1 MQYQPLLP
9 DQYFHIYNR
18 GNNGENIFIEE
29 RNYQYFLLLI
39 SKHLLPV
46 CNVLAYCMLK
56 NHFHLVVK
64 TKEKQTEKNISNA
77 FSNLFNAYAKAI
89 NKAHN
94 RTGSLFENRFKRII
108 ITDED
113 YLKNLIIY
121 LHLNPENHKMTDD
134 FKNYSYSSYPNYI
147 NKKPD
152 FLEKEIVLTLFQ
164 SLENF
169 VAVHQS
175 KRRIGLGLDS
185 TIEDC

>member
-29 RNYQYFLLLI
+29 RNYHYFLLLI
-39 SKHLLPV
+39 SKHLLPI

-64 TKEKQTEKNISNA
+64 TKEKQTEKNISKA

-121 LHLNPENHKMTDD
+121 LHLNPENHKFIGH
-134 FKNYSYSSYPNYI
+134 FKNYKHSSYSEYVSQKDGLISKETGISLFDSVDNFAAVHETKRKTGLDLKI
-147 NKKPD
+147 N
-152 FLEKEIVLTLFQ
+152 LEK
-164 SLENF
+164 
-169 VAVHQS
+169 
-175 KRRIGLGLDS
+175 
-185 TIEDC
+185 